1 LLGFLGSLV
10 LTQLTS
16 KYTPFIYGSV
26 GTIMDLKLGNPAVAA
41 PECGVLNVGTA
52 KMAHY
57 YRILSWCGSG
67 VSGSKLMDVQAA
79 YEFNTNT
86 AIALLAGSNVVY
98 GCGSIE
104 SGLTFDFAKLILD
117 AEQIR
122 NLKWIKNGMDVSEE
136 TMALE
141 TIQNV
146 GPGGEYLTSTHT
158 LQHMRSM
165 SQSDLFDC
173 MERDAW
179 ANKIGGKDI
188 VERAYEKARFLIEN
202 HKAMALPE
210 GAAEAMKAIIKEC
223 EL

>member
-1 LLGFLGSLV
+1 
-10 LTQLTS
+10 
-16 KYTPFIYGSV
+16 
-26 GTIMDLKLGNPAVAA
+26 MDA
-41 PECGVLNVGTA
+41 
-52 KMAHY
+52 
-57 YRILSWCGSG
+57 
-67 VSGSKLMDVQAA
+67 QAA
-79 YEFNTNT
+79 YEFSTNT

-104 SGLTFDFAKLILD
+104 SGLTFDFAKLVLD
-117 AEQIR
+117 AEQ
-122 NLKWIKNGMDVSEE
+122 LKQLQWLKNGMDVSEE

-179 ANKIGGKDI
+179 DKKTGGKDI
-188 VERAYEKARFLIEN
+188 VERAYEKARFHIEN
-202 HKAMALPE
+202 HQSMSLPE
-210 GAAEAMKAIIKEC
+210 GAAEAMKRIIKEC
-223 EL
+223 EMADC